1 MKRILS
7 IAALLC
13 AVSIAW
19 GQNTKKMNSIKRSAQ
34 YIYAEATMET
44 TKEAFEVANDL
55 LLIQVK
61 EYAASKK
68 AFRDNDILVR
78 NIQSQQDS
86 LQIRRGPMVKVFLYV
101 KKSDVLN
108 VDNVVLVDNTS
119 SGKNDEEAVTVNVK
133 ETPTATSANAPAEQ
147 DSAEGDTSLRLGT
160 SWATGR
166 DRPVA
171 VSGKLFGGSFHP
183 CPPEGR
189 VQDKEN
195 RTYGDLRES
204 GGSLHTGWQEF
215 LCGHGSGARR
225 NEPYRLQVTPEDFRQ
240 LQWLR

>member
-160 SWATGR
+160 SWQQ
-166 DRPVA
+166 A
-171 VSGKLFGGSFHP
+171 VI
-183 CPPEGR
+183 
-189 VQDKEN
+189 D
-195 RTYGDLRES
+195 
-204 GGSLHTGWQEF
+204 
-215 LCGHGSGARR
+215 
-225 NEPYRLQVTPEDFRQ
+225 Q
-240 LQWLR
+240 LL

>member
-86 LQIRRGPMVKVFLYV
+86 IQIRRGAMVKVFLYV

-160 SWATGR
+160 SWQQAVIDQLLSAGSYSEARSILARLKAEFKIKKTG
-166 DRPVA
+166 PMEACGNPEEVFIL
-171 VSGKLFGGSFHP
+171 VGKNSSVVTVLGPGGTS
-183 CPPEGR
+183 
-189 VQDKEN
+189 
-195 RTYGDLRES
+195 RTDFKSLR
-204 GGSLHTGWQEF
+204 
-215 LCGHGSGARR
+215 
-225 NEPYRLQVTPEDFRQ
+225 
-240 LQWLR
+240 

>member
-34 YIYAEATMET
+34 YIYAEATGND
-44 TKEAFEVANDL
+44 KGSLEVANDL

-133 ETPTATSANAPAEQ
+133 ETPTATSANAPAEPRQ
-147 DSAEGDTSLRLGT
+147 
-160 SWATGR
+160 
-166 DRPVA
+166 
-171 VSGKLFGGSFHP
+171 
-183 CPPEGR
+183 
-189 VQDKEN
+189 
-195 RTYGDLRES
+195 
-204 GGSLHTGWQEF
+204 
-215 LCGHGSGARR
+215 RR
-225 NEPYRLQVTPEDFRQ
+225 G
-240 LQWLR
+240 

>member
-19 GQNTKKMNSIKRSAQ
+19 GHNTKKMNSIKRSAQ

-160 SWATGR
+160 SWQQ
-166 DRPVA
+166 A
-171 VSGKLFGGSFHP
+171 VIDQLLSAGSYSFHP

-215 LCGHGSGARR
+215 LCGHGSGSRR

>member
-7 IAALLC
+7 IVILLC

-44 TKEAFEVANDL
+44 AKEAFDVANDL

-86 LQIRRGPMVKVFLYV
+86 LQIHRGAMVKVFLYV
-101 KKSDVLN
+101 KKSDVIN

-119 SGKNDEEAVTVNVK
+119 SGKNDEDAVTVNVK
-133 ETPTATSANAPAEQ
+133 KTPTATSTGTPTEQ
-147 DSAEGDTSLRLGT
+147 DSAEGDTSLKLEAA
-160 SWATGR
+160 WQQAV
-166 DRPVA
+166 DRKSV
-171 VSGKLFGGSFHP
+171 V
-183 CPPEGR
+183 
-189 VQDKEN
+189 
-195 RTYGDLRES
+195 
-204 GGSLHTGWQEF
+204 
-215 LCGHGSGARR
+215 
-225 NEPYRLQVTPEDFRQ
+225 
-240 LQWLR
+240 